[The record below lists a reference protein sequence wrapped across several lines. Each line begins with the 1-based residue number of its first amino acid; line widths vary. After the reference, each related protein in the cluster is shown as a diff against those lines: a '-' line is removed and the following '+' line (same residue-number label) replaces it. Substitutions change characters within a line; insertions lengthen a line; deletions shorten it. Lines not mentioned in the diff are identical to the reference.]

1 VAQPLVYKNQN
12 GFEPK
17 VVHYHEIVTGISNPL
32 PPITGYVLTS
42 KKENPLVEVLMRC
55 PVPGKEENCT
65 LLASWPYGLGKTVA
79 FTTDS
84 GFSFANQWTGWDDY
98 DKLFGQMVRWAM
110 RPVDEEGKF
119 TVATDFKDGKVRVVV
134 TALDKNDEFQN
145 FLDMSATA
153 VSPELKPI
161 DLRMEQTAPGRYVG
175 QFPAADP
182 GSYMVMLSPG
192 PGKAPLRTGINVPF
206 SDEFRGL
213 ATNETLLDRLANLVP
228 KGGAAGRLIDAPE
241 EFQERDFDKLL
252 AVDSF
257 RHDLKKATSNQDV
270 WYYAVLAASC
280 LLFFDVFVRRVQ
292 VSVPWGKAW
301 GFLLRRKPAEAAA
314 PTIQRLRSRKAEVGS
329 QLEQLRAATRFEVP
343 RRVRRRVPPTALPR
357 RCREAK
363 RRTKPP
369 VTPAPRR
376 PSRVQGGELHVAIAQ
391 GQEKGVRAQEGMKR
405 IPMPVEAF
413 GVRRLVAAVWP
424 AFVDPCRGTAA
435 TSRRTPRGSSF

>member
-1 VAQPLVYKNQN
+1 MGVTISTVAVNAHGTAESQNLADIARDGQGKYYSVNNNRSLPRIFQKEARRVSRPLLY
-12 GFEPK
+12 EPQVAFPVK
-17 VVHYHEIVTGISNPL
+17 QVSEHAMMSGISAL
-32 PPITGYVLTS
+32 PPIKGYVLTS
-42 KKENPLVEVLMRC
+42 KKENPLVEVLIRC

-65 LLASWPYGLGKTVA
+65 LLASWPYGLGKSVA

-84 GFSFANQWTGWDDY
+84 GYSFANQWTGWDDY

-175 QFPAADP
+175 EFPAADP

-213 ATNETLLDRLANLVP
+213 ATNETLLDRLAKLAP

-257 RHDLKKATSNQDV
+257 RHDLKRATSNQDV

-292 VSVPWGKAW
+292 VSIPWSKAW
-301 GFLLRRKPAEAAA
+301 GLLLRRKPVEAAA
-314 PTIQRLRSRKAEVGS
+314 PTIERLRSRKAEVGS
-329 QLEQLRAATRFEVP
+329 QLDQLRAATRFEVP
-343 RRVRRRVPPTALPR
+343 AGTPPAAGLPPGPV
-357 RCREAK
+357 APSS
-363 RRTKPP
+363 PP
-369 VTPAPRR
+369 STPTTPAEPQS
-376 PSRVQGGELHVAIAQ
+376 PEESY
-391 GQEKGVRAQEGMKR
+391 
-405 IPMPVEAF
+405 
-413 GVRRLVAAVWP
+413 
-424 AFVDPCRGTAA
+424 
-435 TSRRTPRGSSF
+435 TSRLLKAKKKAFDPKKE